1 MALLPKQI
9 PLKATRIDSSILPEN
24 FSIPYRLYVQKQ
36 SKEIENIA
44 DVTQAIAG
52 DYVSKRETSLQSLS
66 SPIDIKTAFS
76 IDGTKVI
83 GPRVT
88 GWIAGSGPQ
97 LTGEFNASQTYAAG
111 AAYSQAEINAI
122 ITGLVQARQ
131 RVMALEAAMRSHGLI
146 N

>member
-9 PLKATRIDSSILPEN
+9 AVKVSRIDSSIIPEN

-36 SKEIENIA
+36 SKEIENISDAIHYIA
-44 DVTQAIAG
+44 DNF
-52 DYVSKRETSLQSLS
+52 VSKTETALQSLS
-66 SPIDIKTAFS
+66 SPIDIATS
-76 IDGTKVI
+76 LSVDGKKVI

-97 LTGEFNASQTYAAG
+97 LTGEFNASQAYTAG

-146 N
+146 D